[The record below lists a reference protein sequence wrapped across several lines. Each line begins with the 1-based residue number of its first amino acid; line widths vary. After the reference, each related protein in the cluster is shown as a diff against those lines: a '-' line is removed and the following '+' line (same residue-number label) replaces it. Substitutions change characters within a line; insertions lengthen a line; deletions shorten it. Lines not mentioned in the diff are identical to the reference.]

1 MSTAG
6 GAAAL
11 TIDILTNLAGLGGG
25 LAQAEAQVNQTA
37 QNMGKKMDAAT
48 GRFGSGIVQGLKT
61 LGTAAAVADVVGNLA
76 ERMTK
81 EFGAR
86 IDLDEVIIGTM
97 RDAVGMIPVLGPA
110 TLKAADLFKPYGEEA
125 GISFVEGF
133 YTMLQDSLFGAGKGP
148 IKFAERFHA
157 GTGVGIMESLSEMMD
172 AVMYGT
178 RFRLPTP
185 GVPIGPNENL
195 VSGLR
200 DEFAELMGR
209 QQVRQQQDQRSQM
222 IAQRTQLAYGQV
234 DTAFGTMK
242 FAAGDP
248 AAASREI
255 IKKAD
260 EQLWEQRRLNAIVET
275 LGRGIVGGN

>member
-11 TIDILTNLAGLGGG
+11 TIDVLTNLAGLGSG
-25 LAQAEAQVNQTA
+25 LAQAEAQVTQSA

-48 GRFGSGIVQGLKT
+48 GRFGTGIVQGLKT
-61 LGTAAAVADVVGNLA
+61 LGTAAVVADVVGNMA
-76 ERMTK
+76 ERMNK

-86 IDLDEVIIGTM
+86 FDIVDLVEGGL
-97 RDAVGMIPVLGPA
+97 RDLVGFVPILGPA
-110 TLKAADLFKPYGEEA
+110 TLKVADSLKPYGEEA
-125 GISFVEGF
+125 GIGFVEMF
-133 YTMLQDSLFGAGKGP
+133 YNTVQDALFGQRS
-148 IKFAERFHA
+148 IQFAPRFHA
-157 GTGVGIMESLSEMMD
+157 GTGVGFVESLSEMWD
-172 AVMYGT
+172 AITQGS
-178 RFRLPTP
+178 RFRLPSP
-185 GVPIGPNENL
+185 GISVLPNENL

-209 QQVRQQQDQRSQM
+209 RQTRQQLDERSQM
-222 IAQRTQLAYGQV
+222 IAQRMQLGYAQV

-260 EQLWEQRRLNAIVET
+260 EQLWEQRRLNAIVEQ
-275 LGRGIVGGN
+275 LGRNVVAGN